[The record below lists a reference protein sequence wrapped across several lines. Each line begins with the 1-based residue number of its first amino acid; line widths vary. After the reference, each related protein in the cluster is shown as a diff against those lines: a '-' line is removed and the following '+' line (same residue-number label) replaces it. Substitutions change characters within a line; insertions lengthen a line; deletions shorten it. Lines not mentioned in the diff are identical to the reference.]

1 MKATLVFNLPDE
13 HQEYAVANKGFD
25 LSMIIWD
32 LDQWLRSELKYR
44 ESLTQE
50 QGDVYEAVRDKLREI
65 MSEHGLTFDD
75 EIFT

>member
-50 QGDVYEAVRDKLREI
+50 QGDVYEAVREQLREI

-75 EIFT
+75 EIFN

>member
-1 MKATLVFNLPDE
+1 MKATLVFSLPDE

-75 EIFT
+75 EIFN